1 MVKLNN
7 GKKSMNRLLWILLF
21 VSTSV
26 LWAWDMDE
34 SMVNGSLVKL
44 DSVRCPTCE
53 ISRYVETPGYECESC
68 AFYVKCK
75 EKNVVYEFTA
85 GPMGSFEFIDG
96 VTVSYGKTT
105 GLKNCSVHFSFRNGM
120 KVGLS
125 KADVKKLGIPFKE
138 KSKTVWEWVE
148 AKRLGPQEPSD
159 PNDWYE
165 WQWLTIDFC
174 KDKVCKINY
183 VRNTQDSGP

>member
-34 SMVNGSLVKL
+34 SMVNGFLVKL

-75 EKNVVYEFTA
+75 EKNVVYEFIA
-85 GPMGSFEFIDG
+85 GPMGSFEIIDG
-96 VTVSYGKTT
+96 VTVSYGKTAD
-105 GLKNCSVHFSFRNGM
+105 LKNCSVHFSFHCRQAWGEIEAM
-120 KVGLS
+120 KVHLFGYAQACFGCLT
-125 KADVKKLGIPFKE
+125 VKEGNRHAR
-138 KSKTVWEWVE
+138 T
-148 AKRLGPQEPSD
+148 
-159 PNDWYE
+159 Y
-165 WQWLTIDFC
+165 
-174 KDKVCKINY
+174 
-183 VRNTQDSGP
+183 